1 MGKTT
6 VDYLWRDRKRTFL
19 GLPWSFTIYKLTED
33 RLMVKTGFF
42 NTKQENVMLYRIQDW
57 TLSRTFGQ
65 MIFGLGTIICNT
77 ADKTSP
83 ILKIEN
89 IKNSAGVMKVL
100 SDTVEKERER
110 RRVSSREVMVGGDY
124 DDDHDDHVF

>member
-1 MGKTT
+1 
-6 VDYLWRDRKRTFL
+6 
-19 GLPWSFTIYKLTED
+19 
-33 RLMVKTGFF
+33 MVKTGFF

-89 IKNSAGVMKVL
+89 IKNSTGVMKVL